1 MSKLIKV
8 VRGRACLDGVRT
20 VTCPSLPPVAV
31 AIVRDGA
38 VYHGIP
44 LVQAVPSEEWEDEFD
59 VRQIDAERVRVDQPG
74 VTTLEEAEKRSQ
86 EWANKRVLEILE
98 ASVAGLEVQ

>member
-1 MSKLIKV
+1 MPKLIKI

-44 LVQAVPSEEWEDEFD
+44 LVQAIPSEEWEDEFE
-59 VRQIDAERVRVDQPG
+59 VRQIDVERVHVDKPG
-74 VTTLEEAEKRSQ
+74 VATLEEAEKRSQ
-86 EWANKRVLEILE
+86 AWANARVLELLE